1 MKLIGPWGGW
11 GGARDGVKKK
21 RVIIY
26 KLKKKS
32 INIDRWIYIDR
43 DVST

>member
-1 MKLIGPWGGW
+1 MKDRGDWGGVGGW
-11 GGARDGVKKK
+11 GFK